1 MHTGFWWAQALD
13 ETIILK
19 RIFRK
24 WDWGGGA
31 MSWNHLAQNRS
42 RWRALVNAVI
52 NLQVP

>member
-1 MHTGFWWAQALD
+1 VYTSFWWAQALD

-24 WDWGGGA
+24 WDWGG
-31 MSWNHLAQNRS
+31 MNWNDLAQNRNE
-42 RWRALVNAVI
+42 WLALVNAVM